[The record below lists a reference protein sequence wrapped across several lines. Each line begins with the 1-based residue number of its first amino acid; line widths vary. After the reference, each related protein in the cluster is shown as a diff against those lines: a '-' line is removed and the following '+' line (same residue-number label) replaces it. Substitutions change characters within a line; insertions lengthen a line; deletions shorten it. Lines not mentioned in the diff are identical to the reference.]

1 MEQFRQAF
9 SFAEQLI
16 TPVDDSH
23 GKVDL
28 WEANRLQLLE
38 VGLQEQNI
46 DVSGLCTVQH
56 QQAFFSH
63 RRPSRKNRPQW
74 CNVDDD
80 VKIGWK

>member
-1 MEQFRQAF
+1 MLEQFRQAF

-46 DVSGLCTVQH
+46 DVSGLCTVCLLYT
-56 QQAFFSH
+56 S
-63 RRPSRKNRPQW
+63 K
-74 CNVDDD
+74 
-80 VKIGWK
+80 G